1 MEKKYRDSKDTA
13 LVSGQITDI
22 PSESEVRGR
31 FAIQRTIN
39 GIPISA
45 NDFPERCSIEDSDA
59 LRILLTARQR
69 ANGTVAMGVPG
80 ESQVIH

>member
-1 MEKKYRDSKDTA
+1 MEKKYRDSKDAA
-13 LVSGQITDI
+13 LVSGQMTDI
-22 PSESEVRGR
+22 PSESEERGR

-69 ANGTVAMGVPG
+69 ANTAAMGVPG

>member
-13 LVSGQITDI
+13 LVSGQMADI
-22 PSESEVRGR
+22 PSESEERGR
-31 FAIQRTIN
+31 YAIN

-69 ANGTVAMGVPG
+69 ANGTATMGVPG

>member
-13 LVSGQITDI
+13 LVSGQMADI
-22 PSESEVRGR
+22 PSESEERGR

-59 LRILLTARQR
+59 IRILLTARQR
-69 ANGTVAMGVPG
+69 
-80 ESQVIH
+80 